1 MVEKTLMAGT
11 RNDDSDSEGEGGSPQ
26 KTWRSCVNDL
36 TKESAFGKLIQDV
49 TELSKD
55 VQLLYQVLV
64 SVYKRETSTNIRC

>member
-11 RNDDSDSEGEGGSPQ
+11 RNDDSDSKGEGSPE
-26 KTWRSCVNDL
+26 KTWRSCVIDL
-36 TKESAFGKLIQDV
+36 IKDAAFAKLIQDV